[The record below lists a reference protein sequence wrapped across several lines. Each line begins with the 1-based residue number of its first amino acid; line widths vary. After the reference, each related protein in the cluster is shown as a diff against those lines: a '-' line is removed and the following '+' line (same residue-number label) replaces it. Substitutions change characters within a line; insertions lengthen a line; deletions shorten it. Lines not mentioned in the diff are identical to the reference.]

1 MSRQE
6 PEWVAVGR
14 AGRPHGV
21 GGAFVVEAASE
32 DRERLA
38 VGATV
43 FVDGRPSRV
52 TESKLAG
59 GRRVIAVDP
68 PVPRGS
74 ELLVPRDALP
84 ELEPDDYYAFQL
96 VGLAVQE
103 EGGRA
108 LGRVREVLPGVANDV
123 LELDSGLALPL
134 VEACVREVD
143 LGAGTLVVAAG
154 FADPR

>member
-1 MSRQE
+1 VPAD

-32 DRERLA
+32 DPERLA
-38 VGATV
+38 AGATV
-43 FVDGRPSRV
+43 FVDGRPVRV

-74 ELLVPRDALP
+74 ELLVPRRALP
-84 ELEPDDYYAFQL
+84 EPEPDAYYVFQL
-96 VGLAVQE
+96 VGLAVRE
-103 EGGRA
+103 EGGRV
-108 LGRVREVLPGVANDV
+108 LGRVREVVPGAANDV

-134 VEACVREVD
+134 AESCVREVD
-143 LGAGTLVVAAG
+143 LDAGTIVIAAG
-154 FADPR
+154 FADPL

>member
-1 MSRQE
+1 MTRQE

-32 DRERLA
+32 DPGRLA

-43 FVDGRPSRV
+43 FVDGRPVRV

-59 GRRVIAVDP
+59 GRRVIALDP

-74 ELLVPRDALP
+74 DLLVPRDSLP
-84 ELEPDDYYAFQL
+84 ELEPDAYYAFQL
-96 VGLAVQE
+96 VGLAVRE

-108 LGRVREVLPGVANDV
+108 LGRVREVAPGAANDV
-123 LELDSGLALPL
+123 LELDTGLLLPL
-134 VEACVREVD
+134 VEDCVREVD
-143 LGAGTLVVAAG
+143 LDGRRVRLNPG
-154 FADPR
+154 FTA

>member
-1 MSRQE
+1 VPAD

-32 DRERLA
+32 DPERLA
-38 VGATV
+38 AGATV
-43 FVDGRPSRV
+43 FVDGRPVRV

-74 ELLVPRDALP
+74 VLLVPRSALP
-84 ELEPDDYYAFQL
+84 EPEPDAYYVFQL
-96 VGLAVQE
+96 VGLAVRE
-103 EGGRA
+103 ESGRV
-108 LGRVREVLPGVANDV
+108 LGRVREVVPGAANDV

-134 VEACVREVD
+134 AESCVREVD
-143 LGAGTLVVAAG
+143 LDAGTIVIAAG
-154 FADPR
+154 FADPL